1 MTGIF
6 SDIDGT
12 MLGDAASLKELN
24 AHLQKVRGKI
34 RLVYASGRSFPE
46 CISALES
53 GMLLA
58 PDAFIAYTGAAIYFN
73 VKGTYEKDR
82 NWEKSINTGGW
93 DQKNIRKALSGIRDM
108 TPQPEIWDYKVSYF
122 VTPGELEKTHLEAK
136 AALAKAGA
144 KARVITSHEIYLD
157 VLPEKCD
164 KGLAA
169 EYTAEKLGIKKEN
182 TVVAGDSGNDVDMFS
197 RFKNGIIVG
206 NAREEMVAMLKDTGH
221 YKAKQHFASG
231 VLEGLEYYFPKLFRG
246 NI

>member
-24 AHLQKVRGKI
+24 AHLLKVRDRI
-34 RLVYASGRSFPE
+34 RLVYASGRSLPE

-53 GMLLA
+53 GTLLP
-58 PDAFIAYTGAAIYFN
+58 PDAFIAYTGAGIYFN
-73 VKGTYEKDR
+73 VKGTYEKDM
-82 NWEKSINTGGW
+82 NWERAINTGGW
-93 DQKNIRKALSGIRDM
+93 DRKNIRKALSGIKEM

-122 VTPGELEKTHLEAK
+122 VTPGDLEKAYLAAK
-136 AALAKAGA
+136 SALAKSGV
-144 KARVITSHEIYLD
+144 KARVIASHEIYMD
-157 VLPEKCD
+157 ILPEKCD

-182 TVVAGDSGNDVDMFS
+182 AVVAGDSGNDVDMFS
-197 RFKNGIIVG
+197 RFKKGIIVG
-206 NAREEMVAMLKDTGH
+206 NAREEMTAMLKDTGH
-221 YKAKQHFASG
+221 YRAKEYFASG
-231 VLEGLEYYFPKLFRG
+231 VLEGLEYYFPKLFKD